1 MFVGAIKKDVTKALQ
16 ELISE
21 GMVNQLITQIVEK
34 LVKNTEVVYN
44 MDTQELVVRFKKD
57 F

>member
-16 ELISE
+16 ELIAE

>member
-21 GMVNQLITQIVEK
+21 GMVNQLVTQIVEK
-34 LVKNTEVVYN
+34 LVKNTEVAYN
-44 MDTQELVVRFKKD
+44 MDTQELVVRFKKE

>member
-1 MFVGAIKKDVTKALQ
+1 MFVGTIKKDVTKALQ

-34 LVKNTEVVYN
+34 LVKNTEVAYN
-44 MDTQELVVRFKKD
+44 MDTQELVVRFKKE